1 MSVYPTTSTN
11 NVSLSHDFYKFHGVV
26 QWHCRRVDTGRPM
39 IHMSKSTSLSA
50 VGGTFQ
56 ANHFVHIVMRTSAGN
71 LKKRKKE
78 KKDIDSNKT
87 NNTCINHSRRQYKT
101 WNYVQ
106 SQL

>member
-11 NVSLSHDFYKFHGVV
+11 FMVLFNGIVEPK
-26 QWHCRRVDTGRPM
+26 VDIGRPI
-39 IHMSKSTSLSA
+39 IHVMWSKSTSLSA

-56 ANHFVHIVMRTSAGN
+56 ANHFVPIVMRTSAGN

-78 KKDIDSNKT
+78 KKDINSNKI

>member
-11 NVSLSHDFYKFHGVV
+11 FMVLFNGIVEP
-26 QWHCRRVDTGRPM
+26 RVDIGRPT
-39 IHMSKSTSLSA
+39 IHIMWSKSTSLSA

-56 ANHFVHIVMRTSAGN
+56 ANHFVPIVMRISAGN

-78 KKDIDSNKT
+78 KKDINSNKK